1 MCVCVCVPVFIFIT
15 GVAPQADLNYHRL
28 FTFVQLEGKWATF
41 VAVLHISAPSPT
53 RPLGTLASIDTEC
66 HTSYHSSYS
75 WLVRI
80 CSSVQ
85 LQNSTIAFSC
95 SSPPPPRMLRA
106 QCCNVISFIDTSTSI
121 ASVHCA
127 DLCTCSINMSLAVG
141 RRSSVVEW
149 EWVLCS
155 DFCNLQMQFE
165 FRSFPLQMISFLFI
179 SLIRVLLCFIFVHLV
194 LEIVGLCNE
203 FSFSRLCGKKML
215 IMMVCLLIVFCTS
228 VAITSS

>member
-41 VAVLHISAPSPT
+41 VAVLHTSAPSPT

-141 RRSSVVEW
+141 RRSSSENGFFVRTFVTYK
-149 EWVLCS
+149 
-155 DFCNLQMQFE
+155 CNLSLDHFHCKW
-165 FRSFPLQMISFLFI
+165 FLSCSFPSFGFCCVSFLYIWFWK
-179 SLIRVLLCFIFVHLV
+179 LWVFAMNF
-194 LEIVGLCNE
+194 
-203 FSFSRLCGKKML
+203 RLADCVVKK
-215 IMMVCLLIVFCTS
+215 CW
-228 VAITSS
+228 